1 MPSTIGGLKFE
12 VFMFF
17 KKQSYSLNYD
27 AMPVHVAFIMDG
39 NGRWA
44 KRRGMPRLFG
54 HNAGTETLKKIVKE
68 SKRLGIPYVTF
79 YAFSTENWKRPSDEV
94 NGLMNILVKFI
105 QSEIQEI
112 HENHIKINILG
123 DIERLP
129 DYARKQVDYALELT
143 QHNAEMNFNIALNY
157 GGRDEIVQAVKNIIA
172 DVNNN
177 DVKIDEIDETLFSR
191 YLYTDGMPDPDL
203 LIRTSGEQRLSNF
216 LLWQLAYSEFTF
228 VDTFWPDF
236 DEKAYQ
242 KAIHEYQNRN
252 RRFGAV

>member
-1 MPSTIGGLKFE
+1 MPSNSGGLKFE
-12 VFMFF
+12 VFMLF
-17 KKQSYSLNYD
+17 KKRNYELDYD
-27 AMPVHVAFIMDG
+27 AMPKHIAFIMDG

-54 HNAGTETLKKIVKE
+54 HNAGTETLKKVVKE
-68 SKRLGIPYVTF
+68 SKRLGVPYITF

-94 NGLMNILVKFI
+94 NGLMSILVKFI

-112 HENHIKINILG
+112 HENNIKINILG

-129 DYARKQVDYALELT
+129 KYAREQVDFALELT
-143 QHNAEMNFNIALNY
+143 QYNTEMHFNIALNY
-157 GGRDEIVQAVKNIIA
+157 GSRDEIVQAVRKIA
-172 DVNNN
+172 TEVENNAL
-177 DVKIDEIDETLFSR
+177 KIDQIDENLFSN
-191 YLYTDGMPDPDL
+191 YLYTSGMPDPDL

-228 VDTFWPDF
+228 IETYWPDF
-236 DEKAYQ
+236 DEKELQ
-242 KAIHEYQNRN
+242 KAIHEFQKRN